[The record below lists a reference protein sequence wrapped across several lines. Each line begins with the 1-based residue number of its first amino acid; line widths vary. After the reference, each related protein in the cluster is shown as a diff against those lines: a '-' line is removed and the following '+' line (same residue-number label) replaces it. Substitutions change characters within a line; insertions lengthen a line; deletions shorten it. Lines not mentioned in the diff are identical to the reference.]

1 MRVLMVSKACIVGIY
16 QRKLELIAQH
26 GVNLLALV
34 PPSWRDERG
43 EQKLERVHT
52 HGYQLETLPI
62 AFNGNFHLHF
72 YPTLGRYLH
81 EFQPDIV
88 HIDEEPYNFA
98 TWHALSLAKRHG
110 AKTLF
115 FTWQN
120 IQRRYLPPFHQGEQW
135 VFRNS
140 DYALA
145 GTTGAEHVLRQKG
158 YCGAVGVIPQ
168 FGVDTDAFLP
178 VTKSPARPFTI
189 GCVARLV
196 PEKGID
202 IVLKAAAQ
210 LQGDWQ
216 IRIIGGGPSRAALE
230 QLAYTLKI
238 ADRVLFCGQLP
249 STEMPL
255 QYQQMDVLVVASRT
269 LPNWK
274 EQFGPRASLEAMAAG
289 VPVIG
294 SHSGAIPDVL
304 ADAGCIVPENDI
316 PALVNALRQL
326 MTDAGLYQSL
336 QTKGTARVL
345 AHFTHEQ
352 VANATVQVYQQL
364 MTGQKHRL

>member
-1 MRVLMVSKACIVGIY
+1 
-16 QRKLELIAQH
+16 
-26 GVNLLALV
+26 
-34 PPSWRDERG
+34 
-43 EQKLERVHT
+43 
-52 HGYQLETLPI
+52 
-62 AFNGNFHLHF
+62 
-72 YPTLGRYLH
+72 
-81 EFQPDIV
+81 
-88 HIDEEPYNFA
+88 
-98 TWHALSLAKRHG
+98 
-110 AKTLF
+110 
-115 FTWQN
+115 
-120 IQRRYLPPFHQGEQW
+120 
-135 VFRNS
+135 
-140 DYALA
+140 
-145 GTTGAEHVLRQKG
+145 
-158 YCGAVGVIPQ
+158 
-168 FGVDTDAFLP
+168 
-178 VTKSPARPFTI
+178 
-189 GCVARLV
+189 VARLV